1 MKRKE
6 RRLAII
12 ALRRKWNFILN
23 KESNKLKPVRKPNN
37 SENTEGVY
45 YPCTNCLGFFKKSY
59 LWRHKKKCNTLTGI
73 KKSQC
78 RTNHLSEAQTFIAAT
93 GLLGNYLEKS
103 RLKAEVF
110 SIMKAD
116 KISFAAKCDPLIC
129 LYGESYLSKHKRKQM
144 NVVASNKVREIAK
157 LLLALQKFSTVKWCI
172 DFLRPDMYESIV
184 TATKIIC
191 GFDAN
196 TRTFKASSLALHF
209 GTNLKFL
216 CDVAKKAVI
225 TKNPLIHITNE
236 SGRDRKLKEICELRD
251 IIQCHWCNDVSS
263 LANKNLNESK
273 IQKPQLVPLTED
285 IERFNDYLLTV
296 ASKAFTC
303 LKNKEAVETN
313 YKILAECTL
322 CLLVVFNRKRIGEVQ
337 FLDIN
342 TYERD
347 SSILNQEEFD
357 RCLTQFEKN
366 MCSFFKRV
374 VVFGKGS
381 KPVPLLF
388 TKQMQMY
395 IPLLLDVRKE
405 TNIVPK
411 ENRYIFAN
419 PGSASRWM
427 SGSYVVRKFA
437 YKCGASRPELL
448 TSTRFRKQI
457 ATILQLMSFQND
469 EMEQIARFMGHT
481 EKTHKEFYRLTEDT
495 YQTAKVAKEKGAK
508 IDETDGTGNEIQVK
522 DAESRED
529 KSSRTSISVDYP
541 HLESN
546 SNEPPK
552 PDITNKKI
560 KPQKRIRWSS
570 EEKQLMLKYFQ
581 KNITKCVA
589 PRKQD
594 CLDFINKNE
603 SIFKKEDW
611 IRVKTFVYN
620 TYRLQ

>member
-1 MKRKE
+1 MKKKE

-12 ALRRKWNFILN
+12 ALRRKGNFILN
-23 KESNKLKPVRKPNN
+23 KELNKLKPVRKPNN

-110 SIMKAD
+110 SIMKGD

-129 LYGESYLSKHKRKQM
+129 LYGESYL
-144 NVVASNKVREIAK
+144 
-157 LLLALQKFSTVKWCI
+157 
-172 DFLRPDMYESIV
+172 
-184 TATKIIC
+184 
-191 GFDAN
+191 
-196 TRTFKASSLALHF
+196 
-209 GTNLKFL
+209 
-216 CDVAKKAVI
+216 
-225 TKNPLIHITNE
+225 
-236 SGRDRKLKEICELRD
+236 
-251 IIQCHWCNDVSS
+251 
-263 LANKNLNESK
+263 
-273 IQKPQLVPLTED
+273 
-285 IERFNDYLLTV
+285 
-296 ASKAFTC
+296 
-303 LKNKEAVETN
+303 
-313 YKILAECTL
+313 
-322 CLLVVFNRKRIGEVQ
+322 
-337 FLDIN
+337 
-342 TYERD
+342 
-347 SSILNQEEFD
+347 
-357 RCLTQFEKN
+357 
-366 MCSFFKRV
+366 
-374 VVFGKGS
+374 
-381 KPVPLLF
+381 
-388 TKQMQMY
+388 
-395 IPLLLDVRKE
+395 
-405 TNIVPK
+405 
-411 ENRYIFAN
+411 
-419 PGSASRWM
+419 GSASRWM

-469 EMEQIARFMGHT
+469 EMEQIAR
-481 EKTHKEFYRLTEDT
+481 LTEDT
-495 YQTAKVAKEKGAK
+495 YQTAKVAKVLLLLNAGKGSEFK
-508 IDETDGTGNEIQVK
+508 GKCLNEIEVGNDVLELEIDETDGTGNEIQVK

-529 KSSRTSISVDYP
+529 KSSSRTSISVDYP

-560 KPQKRIRWSS
+560 KPQKRICWSS

-581 KNITKCVA
+581 KNIIKCVA

>member
-1 MKRKE
+1 M
-6 RRLAII
+6 
-12 ALRRKWNFILN
+12 
-23 KESNKLKPVRKPNN
+23 
-37 SENTEGVY
+37 
-45 YPCTNCLGFFKKSY
+45 
-59 LWRHKKKCNTLTGI
+59 
-73 KKSQC
+73 
-78 RTNHLSEAQTFIAAT
+78 
-93 GLLGNYLEKS
+93 
-103 RLKAEVF
+103 
-110 SIMKAD
+110 
-116 KISFAAKCDPLIC
+116 
-129 LYGESYLSKHKRKQM
+129 
-144 NVVASNKVREIAK
+144 
-157 LLLALQKFSTVKWCI
+157 
-172 DFLRPDMYESIV
+172 
-184 TATKIIC
+184 
-191 GFDAN
+191 
-196 TRTFKASSLALHF
+196 
-209 GTNLKFL
+209 
-216 CDVAKKAVI
+216 
-225 TKNPLIHITNE
+225 
-236 SGRDRKLKEICELRD
+236 
-251 IIQCHWCNDVSS
+251 
-263 LANKNLNESK
+263 
-273 IQKPQLVPLTED
+273 
-285 IERFNDYLLTV
+285 
-296 ASKAFTC
+296 
-303 LKNKEAVETN
+303 EAVETN

-395 IPLLLDVRKE
+395 ISLLLDVRKE

-495 YQTAKVAKEKGAK
+495 YQTAKVAKVLLLLNAGKGSEFK
-508 IDETDGTGNEIQVK
+508 RKCLNEIEVGNDILELEIDETDGTGNEIQVK
-522 DAESRED
+522 DAESREA
-529 KSSRTSISVDYP
+529 
-541 HLESN
+541 N

-581 KNITKCVA
+581 KNIIKCVA